1 MCQASP
7 RLVCYASHQ
16 TARVSALN
24 RGRTQ
29 PARTPNSAGV
39 RSQYEQRATGEDAM
53 YEEFDGRT
61 RTKIVRDADGIAR
74 VLSHTDRRVA
84 VKAATPQAAAGAY
97 LSRYGHLFGLKQRHL
112 KNLSRGVAQDPTGAP
127 VDYRFLREKSQFDV
141 TTVAFDQT
149 RFGLAVWEAG
159 ISVTMKHNP
168 LRVIGARSTL
178 HHKLDVK
185 RPSATHVERAKEIDV
200 ETLAKCLGLAGVVRR
215 GVPLTINAQKFMI
228 FRYRAATRRR
238 AIMSPKRDGRPSGH
252 PTLPLPPVHAS
263 IRDGKDYVV
272 RAVYFSFDFPP
283 VRPLHWV
290 AIIEVET
297 SSVLLAYPFIANVM
311 GWVFKADPATLGGPT
326 ADAGNA
332 ALNRWRSPV
341 RLEGLAAPVDGTQ
354 ALSGTRVT
362 VADVST
368 PKVAPP
374 TRPAGKDFKYHARSN
389 DFAAVNAYYNVDRIF
404 RLVED
409 FGFPIA
415 DYFPGTTFPS
425 RVDHRGHFDKDR
437 PRGNEI
443 NAHCAGN
450 TFGTGIDYTIF
461 ALADTDD
468 QKNPIGIAGDW
479 RIALHELLG
488 HGVLY
493 NHVGNARFKFAH
505 SAGDSFAAILNDPGS
520 KAKDRYDTFPWLVGV
535 EKRRHD
541 RTAGA
546 GWGWSGKIGINPYDD
561 TLDSLGYNNE
571 QILSSTMFR
580 FYRAIG
586 GDASALADKRFA
598 ARTAC
603 HLLLAAI
610 GSLTVATSPRD
621 AAHFAAALSK
631 ADAADW
637 PARRFSGGAYHKVI
651 RWAFE
656 RQGLYQ
662 DANEPKP
669 NNKEG
674 LPPPVDV
681 YIEDGRH
688 GEYRYQSN
696 YWSCQAIWNR
706 RRSDRGTAHE
716 TPQSGVTNY
725 AYVKIKNRGLQKATK
740 VVVRA
745 YHAPASAKLDFP
757 AGWQPMRTAQ
767 RAAADVPPC
776 SSAEILVGPFAWVP
790 SARQE
795 AMLMVV
801 SAAGDSSNIDN
812 FAAADPIPNW
822 RLVPNDNNIA
832 QRNTSVA
839 AISKSQR

>member
-1 MCQASP
+1 
-7 RLVCYASHQ
+7 
-16 TARVSALN
+16 
-24 RGRTQ
+24 
-29 PARTPNSAGV
+29 
-39 RSQYEQRATGEDAM
+39 M

-61 RTKIVRDADGIAR
+61 WTKIVRDADGIAR
-74 VLSHTDRRVA
+74 VLSHGDRHIA
-84 VKAATPQAAAGAY
+84 VKAATPQLAANDY
-97 LSRYGHLFGLKQRHL
+97 LKRYGHLFGLKQQHL
-112 KNLSRGVAQDPTGAP
+112 KNLTRGVVQDPTGAA

-178 HHKLDVK
+178 HDKLDVK
-185 RPSATHVERAKEIDV
+185 RPSATHVEKAKAIDV
-200 ETLAKCLGLAGVVRR
+200 GTLAKCLGLAGIVRR
-215 GVPLTINAQKFMI
+215 GVPLTINTQKFMI
-228 FRYRAATRRR
+228 FRYHEATRRR
-238 AIMSPKRDGRPSGH
+238 AITPAKRAGRPSSGH

-283 VRPLHWV
+283 APPLHWV

-326 ADAGNA
+326 ADAGSA

-341 RLEGLAAPVDGTQ
+341 KLEGLAAPVNGIQ

-368 PKVAPP
+368 PRVAPP
-374 TRPAGKDFKYHARSN
+374 TRPAGKDFKYDARSN
-389 DFAAVNAYYNVDRIF
+389 DFAAVNAYHNVDRIF

-409 FGFPIA
+409 LGFAIA

-425 RVDHRGHFDKDR
+425 RVDHRGHFDPDQ
-437 PRGNEI
+437 PHGNEI
-443 NAHCAGN
+443 NAHCAGDA
-450 TFGTGIDYTIF
+450 TGTGIDYTVF
-461 ALADTDD
+461 ALANLGDR
-468 QKNPIGIAGDW
+468 KNPIGIAGDW

-493 NHVGNARFKFAH
+493 NHIGNALFKFAH

-541 RTAGA
+541 RTAGH
-546 GWGWSGKIGINPYDD
+546 GWGWNGKIGIHPFDD
-561 TLDSLGYNNE
+561 ALDSRGYNNE

-598 ARTAC
+598 ARMTC

-610 GSLTVATSPRD
+610 GALTVATSPKD
-621 AAHFAAALSK
+621 ASHFAAALSK

-637 PARRFSGGAYHKVI
+637 PAQRFSGGAYHKVI

-656 RQGLYQ
+656 KQGLYQ
-662 DANEPKP
+662 DADEPRP

-696 YWSCQAIWNR
+696 YWSCPAIWNR
-706 RRSDRGTAHE
+706 RRDDRGAAHE

-725 AYVKIKNRGLQKATK
+725 AYVKIKNRGLQRATK
-740 VVVRA
+740 VLVRA
-745 YHAPASAKLDFP
+745 YHAPASAKLSFP
-757 AGWQPMRTAQ
+757 GGWRPMQTAR
-767 RAAADVPPC
+767 RAAADVPPH
-776 SSAEILVGPFAWVP
+776 SSAEVLVGPFAWVP
-790 SARQE
+790 GARQE

-801 SAAGDSSNIDN
+801 SAAGDSSNVDN
-812 FAAADPIPNW
+812 FTAADSIPNW

-839 AISKSQR
+839 AKPKGGRAAPPRLNKRGGRGAVAGP

>member
-1 MCQASP
+1 
-7 RLVCYASHQ
+7 
-16 TARVSALN
+16 
-24 RGRTQ
+24 
-29 PARTPNSAGV
+29 
-39 RSQYEQRATGEDAM
+39 M

-74 VLSHTDRRVA
+74 ILSHADRRVA
-84 VKAATPQAAAGAY
+84 VKAATPQLAANEY
-97 LSRYGHLFGLKQRHL
+97 LNRYGHLFGLKPQHL
-112 KNLSRGVAQDPTGAP
+112 KNLSRGVVADPTGAA

-185 RPSATHVERAKEIDV
+185 RPSGAHVAKAKAIDV
-200 ETLAKCLGLAGVVRR
+200 ETLAKCLGIAGVVRR

-297 SSVLLAYPFIANVM
+297 GSVLLAYPFIANVM

-341 RLEGLAAPVDGTQ
+341 KLEGLAAPVDGSQ
-354 ALSGTRVT
+354 ALSGTRVA

-368 PKVAPP
+368 PKVTPP

-409 FGFPIA
+409 LGFPLA

-450 TFGTGIDYTIF
+450 AFGTGIDYTIF
-461 ALADTDD
+461 ALANTDD

-493 NHVGNARFKFAH
+493 NHIGNARFKFAH

-561 TLDSLGYNNE
+561 TLDSLGYSNE

-580 FYRAIG
+580 LYRAIG
-586 GDASALADKRFA
+586 GDASSLADKRFA
-598 ARTAC
+598 ARMAC

-637 PARRFSGGAYHKVI
+637 PAQRFSGGAYHKVI

-656 RQGLYQ
+656 KQGLYQ
-662 DANEPKP
+662 DADEPKP

-706 RRSDRGTAHE
+706 RRNDRGTAHE

-745 YHAPASAKLDFP
+745 FRAPASAKLSFP
-757 AGWQPMRTAQ
+757 GSWQPMRTAQ
-767 RAAADVPPC
+767 RTAADVPPH
-776 SSAEILVGPFAWVP
+776 SSAEIVVGPFAWVP
-790 SARQE
+790 KSRQE

-801 SAAGDSSNIDN
+801 SAAGDPSNLDN
-812 FAAADPIPNW
+812 FTSADSIPNW

-839 AISKSQR
+839 IKTKGRR

>member
-1 MCQASP
+1 
-7 RLVCYASHQ
+7 
-16 TARVSALN
+16 
-24 RGRTQ
+24 
-29 PARTPNSAGV
+29 
-39 RSQYEQRATGEDAM
+39 M

-74 VLSHTDRRVA
+74 VLSHGDRHIA
-84 VKAATPQAAAGAY
+84 VKAATPQLAANDY
-97 LSRYGHLFGLKQRHL
+97 LKRYGHLFGLKQQHL
-112 KNLSRGVAQDPTGAP
+112 KNLTRGVVQDPTGAG

-178 HHKLDVK
+178 HDKLDVK
-185 RPSATHVERAKEIDV
+185 RPSETHVERAKAIDV

-215 GVPLTINAQKFMI
+215 GVPLAINAQKFMI
-228 FRYRAATRRR
+228 FRYREATRRR
-238 AIMSPKRDGRPSGH
+238 AITPAKRGGQPSSGH

-263 IRDGKDYVV
+263 IRDGKHYVV

-290 AIIEVET
+290 ALIEVET

-332 ALNRWRSPV
+332 ALNRWRTPV
-341 RLEGLAAPVDGTQ
+341 KLEGLAAPVDGTQ
-354 ALSGTRVT
+354 ALSGAHVT

-368 PKVAPP
+368 PKVTPP

-409 FGFPIA
+409 LGFAIA

-425 RVDHRGHFDKDR
+425 PVDHRGHFDKNR

-450 TFGTGIDYTIF
+450 ASGTGIDYTIF
-461 ALADTDD
+461 ALANTDD

-493 NHVGNARFKFAH
+493 NHIGNARFKFAH

-520 KAKDRYDTFPWLVGV
+520 KAKDRCDTFPWLVGV

-541 RTAGA
+541 RTAGH
-546 GWGWSGKIGINPYDD
+546 GWGWNGKIGINPFDD
-561 TLDSLGYNNE
+561 ALDSLGYSNE

-586 GDASALADKRFA
+586 GDASVLADKRFA
-598 ARTAC
+598 ARMTC

-610 GSLTVATSPRD
+610 GALTVATSPND
-621 AAHFAAALSK
+621 ASHFAAALSK

-637 PARRFSGGAYHKVI
+637 PAQRFSGGAYHKVI

-656 RQGLYQ
+656 KQGLYQ
-662 DANEPKP
+662 DAKEPRP

-696 YWSCQAIWNR
+696 HWSCQAIWNR
-706 RRSDRGTAHE
+706 RRDDHGTAHE
-716 TPQSGVTNY
+716 TPQSGDTNY

-740 VVVRA
+740 VAVRA
-745 YHAPASAKLDFP
+745 FHAPASAKLSCP

-767 RAAADVPPC
+767 RAAADVPPH
-776 SSAEILVGPFAWVP
+776 SSAEVLVGPFAWVP

-795 AMLMVV
+795 AMLMAV

-812 FAAADPIPNW
+812 FTAVDAIPNW

-839 AISKSQR
+839 AKPKGRR